1 MQSKLEEQIATIVTR
16 YPTRRSAIM
25 PALALAMESEG
36 LLRGNI
42 LKEVADVLDVPEIWV
57 FEIASFY
64 TMFHTEPVGKFH
76 IQLCT
81 NVSWLL
87 SEAEEMLRHLE
98 TRLRIG
104 IGETTPDGLFTL
116 SAVECLG
123 SCDTAPVLM
132 VNREYHENL
141 SIERIDE
148 ILGQLMESTKDQEKR
163 VAQCSTKF

>member
-1 MQSKLEEQIATIVTR
+1 M
-16 YPTRRSAIM
+16 RRRT
-25 PALALAMESEG
+25 G
-36 LLRGNI
+36 CVR
-42 LKEVADVLDVPEIWV
+42 
-57 FEIASFY
+57 
-64 TMFHTEPVGKFH
+64 
-76 IQLCT
+76 
-81 NVSWLL
+81 
-87 SEAEEMLRHLE
+87 
-98 TRLRIG
+98 RLRIG

-148 ILGQLMESTKDQEKR
+148 ILGQLTEWTKDQEKR